1 MDVAATSLD
10 ASASA
15 RAHRA
20 STEAMARARLT
31 QCPVSF
37 LASDA
42 DATARMTASA
52 SGREGGWSWEGFVA
66 RARRAGERA
75 RAGAGRGVEREAVR
89 DAGETAGGGR
99 TSDAGRGTSREDLGR
114 ATWVFL
120 HTLAAQFPEEPTK
133 RQERDAR
140 ELISIMTRL
149 YPCGE
154 CARHFEEIV
163 RRNPP
168 DCSSGLEFQ
177 RWMCAV
183 HNEVNA
189 SLGKPMFDCSKTS
202 ERWSRLDCGDDG
214 ESSACSLEDRRRRIA
229 R

>member
-20 STEAMARARLT
+20 STEAMARARVA

-89 DAGETAGGGR
+89 DAGETAGGGADERCGARDEPRGSR
-99 TSDAGRGTSREDLGR
+99 TGDVGVFTHARGAVSRGTDEAAGAGRAGVDFDYD
-114 ATWVFL
+114 ATV
-120 HTLAAQFPEEPTK
+120 P
-133 RQERDAR
+133 
-140 ELISIMTRL
+140 
-149 YPCGE
+149 
-154 CARHFEEIV
+154 V
-163 RRNPP
+163 RRVRETFRGNREKEPA
-168 DCSSGLEFQ
+168 GLFE
-177 RWMCAV
+177 WVGVSAV
-183 HNEVNA
+183 DV
-189 SLGKPMFDCSKTS
+189 
-202 ERWSRLDCGDDG
+202 CG
-214 ESSACSLEDRRRRIA
+214 AQ
-229 R
+229 